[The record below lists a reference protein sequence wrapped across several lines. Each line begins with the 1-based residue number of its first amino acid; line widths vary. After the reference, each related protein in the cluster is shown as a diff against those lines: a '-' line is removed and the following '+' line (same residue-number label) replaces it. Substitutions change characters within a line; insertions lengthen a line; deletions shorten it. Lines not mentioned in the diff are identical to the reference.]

1 MGNFREHGVMLYL
14 SKPLYVGFIRLQA
27 DKGLGRSYAGLL
39 PFTEGMYRLGYIS
52 KEVYEEHIKKY
63 SQKLVLDPP
72 LTAEQIHEKQIL
84 EHKEIYFKRVLDQ
97 WDIHPQPSWRNKV
110 FILAEEWKDR
120 VPSAQLILD
129 LHEKPALEGEVN
141 P

>member
-1 MGNFREHGVMLYL
+1 LGNFREHGVMLYL

-63 SQKLVLDPP
+63 SQQLVLDPP
-72 LTAEQIHEKQIL
+72 LTAERIHEKQIL
-84 EHKEIYFKRVLDQ
+84 ERKEIFFKRVLDQ
-97 WDIHPQPSWRNKV
+97 WDIHPQPSWRNKA

-129 LHEKPALEGEVN
+129 LHEKPVLKGEVN